1 MYKLVAIDI
10 DGTLI
15 TDNKE
20 VTPRTIE
27 TIKEASRKGI
37 KVIICSGRSF
47 YRLEKYVEEVGLKK
61 ENQCSICFNGG
72 MIVENTTKNIIYS
85 QHLDT
90 EEVKELIQ
98 LGKTLELPMMI
109 YAKDT
114 HYTEKIPDI
123 IKQNDKNLEGLNL
136 KVVHFDEINFNKEEN
151 YIYKVCF
158 IDKPEK
164 IKEKRKE
171 IPKELIEKYEVT
183 SSIPE
188 YIEIVKKGIKKSE
201 GIKAVM
207 QIYGIKQEEV
217 MAIGDGE
224 NDVEMLKF
232 AGLGVAMENA
242 SDYVKGFADVITTSN
257 NNDGVANAIEKYIL
271 RGE

>member
-15 TDNKE
+15 TDKKE
-20 VTPRTIE
+20 VTPRTIT
-27 TIKEASRKGI
+27 TIKEATKKGI

-61 ENQCSICFNGG
+61 ENQCTICFNGG
-72 MIVENTTKNIIYS
+72 MIIENTTKNLIYS
-85 QHLDT
+85 HPLDNK
-90 EEVKELIQ
+90 EVKELIQ
-98 LGKTLELPMMI
+98 LGKSLELPMMI

-114 HYTEKIPDI
+114 HYTEKVPDI
-123 IKQNDKNLEGLNL
+123 IKQNDKNMEELNL
-136 KVVHFDEINFNKEEN
+136 KVMKFDEINFHKEEN
-151 YIYKVCF
+151 YIYKICF
-158 IDKPEK
+158 IDKPE
-164 IKEKRKE
+164 IIREKRKE
-171 IPKELIEKYEVT
+171 IPKDIMQKYEIT
-183 SSIPE
+183 SSVPE
-188 YIEIVKKGIKKSE
+188 YIEIVPKGIKKSE

-207 QIYGIKQEEV
+207 QIYGIKQKDV

-242 SDYVKGFADVITTSN
+242 SDYVKGFADVVTTSN
-257 NNDGVANAIEKYIL
+257 NDDGVANAIEKYIL
-271 RGE
+271 NGE